1 MQLSELGVSKSGEK
15 RAITCF
21 KSVAGR
27 DFPYPFSRANHLGTV
42 QSVAHR
48 AVRAQSRVLRG
59 KLMKPGVGRSRFVAL
74 CVFLL
79 CGLSTSVCSQ
89 QLPTYEIT
97 GGESVV
103 TFEVESSVPIKGK
116 FDKWDAT
123 MKFTSADVKSGVL
136 DIVIQADSVDTG
148 SGLKNNKLKGK
159 DFFNVKESPTITFR
173 SNKVVQTGPNTFELD
188 GDFSIRGVKKTEKLI
203 LVDHGKGS
211 TEGNIEGTMAFDRK
225 DYGMTKNIP
234 FVKIADRVE
243 VSVNLRWKR
252 VSGPAPVFEQ

>member
-1 MQLSELGVSKSGEK
+1 MKARTGASWLL
-15 RAITCF
+15 
-21 KSVAGR
+21 
-27 DFPYPFSRANHLGTV
+27 
-42 QSVAHR
+42 
-48 AVRAQSRVLRG
+48 VLC
-59 KLMKPGVGRSRFVAL
+59 A
-74 CVFLL
+74 FLL
-79 CGLSTSVCSQ
+79 CGLPTRVCAQ

-97 GGESVV
+97 GGKSVV
-103 TFEVESSVPIKGK
+103 TFEVESSVPIKGT
-116 FDKWDAT
+116 FDRWTAT
-123 MKFTSADVKSGVL
+123 MKFTSLDVKSGVL

-211 TEGNIEGTMAFDRK
+211 TEGSIEGTMAFDRK
-225 DYGMTKNIP
+225 DYGMNKNIP

-252 VSGPAPVFEQ
+252 VSGPPPVFEQ